1 MQIANALTLP
11 GITELLSRQN
21 MQHDYFEKWQIDV
34 TLVLD
39 AALNFN
45 DIFALISSQRSF
57 SLDCDV
63 GQSSFADTSSC
74 TSNSALPSRELGCIV
89 EDPGMDGRGRLSIQ

>member
-1 MQIANALTLP
+1 MFNTIVLIVTHNFFNA
-11 GITELLSRQN
+11 
-21 MQHDYFEKWQIDV
+21 V
-34 TLVLD
+34 V
-39 AALNFN
+39 
-45 DIFALISSQRSF
+45 ALISSQRSF

-89 EDPGMDGRGRLSIQ
+89 EDPGMDGRTALNAMNSSRLR